1 MCITLLVLTQPY
13 ESQAQFKLNGG
24 SKMKLKSIVT
34 AGALT
39 LASLVSTQAS
49 AIIMAVDFET
59 QSGWLADGLNSSTRI
74 NSTNTNLDC
83 AAGVNNAANNCGLAF
98 SGAVAAI
105 TGGYTTVNWGSGSG
119 KSGLDI
125 LSKMGTLITNGDWV
139 QTGVVTHRNQTIA
152 PGSASLASLDLAT
165 LFSITNPFIT
175 TIPAM
180 VGVQFKETK
189 NESNTANCPTPQLST
204 VGCDDTFSVNLQ
216 LPSIKFKDSEGQ
228 MYQIS
233 FKLNPLSGVTSITN
247 PDGTVTL
254 VTAES
259 SNNQIEFLARL
270 ETIPEPATVGILGLS
285 LVMLSMRRNKKA
297 AA

>member
-1 MCITLLVLTQPY
+1 
-13 ESQAQFKLNGG
+13 
-24 SKMKLKSIVT
+24 MKLKSIVT

-39 LASLVSTQAS
+39 LATLVSTQAS
-49 AIIMAVDFET
+49 AVLISVDFAT
-59 QSGWLADGLNSSTRI
+59 QSGWLADGLNSGTRI
-74 NSTNTNLDC
+74 NSTATNLDC
-83 AAGVNNAANNCGLAF
+83 AAGTTNATNGCGLTF
-98 SGAVAAI
+98 SSAVGAIAGA
-105 TGGYTTVNWGSGSG
+105 YSTVNWGSSSA

-125 LSKMGTLITNGDWV
+125 ISKSGTLVTNGDWV
-139 QTGVVTHRNQTIA
+139 QTGLVTHRNQTIPA
-152 PGSASLASLDLAT
+152 GSASLASLELAT
-165 LFSITNPFIT
+165 LFAIVNPALFV
-175 TIPAM
+175 IPAK
-180 VGVQFKETK
+180 VGIQFKETP
-189 NESNTANCPTPQLST
+189 NNTDPTKCPTPQLSA

-216 LPSIKFKDSEGQ
+216 LPAIKFKDLEGQ

-285 LVMLSMRRNKKA
+285 LVMLSLRRNKKA
-297 AA
+297 AV

>member
-1 MCITLLVLTQPY
+1 
-13 ESQAQFKLNGG
+13 
-24 SKMKLKSIVT
+24 MKLKSIVT

-49 AIIMAVDFET
+49 AIIMSVDFET
-59 QSGWLADGLNSSTRI
+59 KSGWLADGVNSGTRV

-83 AAGVNNAANNCGLAF
+83 AAGVNNAANGCGLAF
-98 SGAVAAI
+98 SGSVTEIAN
-105 TGGYTTVNWGSGSG
+105 GYTSVNWGMGSG

-165 LFSITNPFIT
+165 LFTITNPFVNS
-175 TIPAM
+175 IPAM
-180 VGVQFKETK
+180 VGIQFKETR
-189 NESNTANCPTPQLST
+189 NESNPINCPTPQLSN
-204 VGCDDTFSVNLQ
+204 VGCDDTFAVNLQ
-216 LPSIKFKDSEGQ
+216 LPSIKFKDLEGQ

-259 SNNQIEFLARL
+259 SDNQIEFLARL
-270 ETIPEPATVGILGLS
+270 ETIPAPATLGILGLS
-285 LVMLSMRRNKKA
+285 LVMMTLRRNKKA
-297 AA
+297 AV